1 MSTISQQTQTGRRL
15 LQAGVALFLLGLLV
29 GLAIPVLTNPRMG
42 LASHLEAV
50 MNGMFLVLLGLM
62 WPKLDLSPR
71 LLNVTVNLALF
82 ATYANAVATFLAAA
96 WGTGSLTPIAAQG
109 RTGSPGQEL
118 VVQVLLVSLALS
130 IISTCVLVLIGL
142 RGNGPSSQLSE

>member
-71 LLNVTVNLALF
+71 LLSVTFNLALF
-82 ATYANAVATFLAAA
+82 ATYANAVATLLAAA
-96 WGTGSLTPIAAQG
+96 WGTGSMMPIAAQG
-109 RTGSPGQEL
+109 RTGSPVQEL
-118 VVQVLLVSLALS
+118 VVQALLVSLALS
-130 IISTCVLVLIGL
+130 IVSVCVLLLIGL
-142 RGNGPSSQLSE
+142 RGDGPTTQSSE